1 MKRNNLRILNQQNG
15 MISLDFLFAFVLV
28 MTFGSILFA
37 ISFTLSIADVTQYVT
52 FSAARAYAPSHL
64 NPSRQEAL
72 GVQKYAELINHPV
85 LKRIYTNGWYQIE
98 FPPVIGDMSRA
109 IPEYQQPGGS
119 PNKFIGVGTSF
130 IAKVLEFNVPFF
142 GSTNPEGDGTG
153 SSFSAF
159 IGSYLG
165 RESTTEECLQ
175 FMSKRWNA
183 LRTLP
188 QVGGAA
194 PYSTNTSTNGYVVYD
209 DNGC

>member
-1 MKRNNLRILNQQNG
+1 MNRHPNLILKKQNG

-37 ISFTLSIADVTQYVT
+37 LSFTLSIADITQYVT
-52 FSAARAYAPSHL
+52 YSAARNYAPSHL
-64 NPSRQEAL
+64 NQSRQESIAL
-72 GVQKYAELINHPV
+72 QKYNELINHPV

-98 FPPVIGDMSRA
+98 FPPVIGDVSQA

-130 IAKVLEFNVPFF
+130 IARVLEFSVPFF
-142 GSTNPEGDGTG
+142 GSTNPESDGTG
-153 SSFSAF
+153 ASFSTF

-175 FMSKRWNA
+175 FTSQRWNA
-183 LRTLP
+183 IRNIP
-188 QVGGAA
+188 QTSGAA
-194 PYSTNTSTNGYVVYD
+194 PYSTNTSNNGYFTYD